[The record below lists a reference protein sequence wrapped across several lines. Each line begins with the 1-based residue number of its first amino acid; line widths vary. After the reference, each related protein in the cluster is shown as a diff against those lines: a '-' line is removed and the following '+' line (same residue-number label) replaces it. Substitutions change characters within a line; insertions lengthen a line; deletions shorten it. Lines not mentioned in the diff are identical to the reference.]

1 MKTLIAI
8 LPYLLSVLS
17 VLNIGSIWLA
27 RKAILRGNW
36 LAHRNFMVLSLG
48 MWGVTLFLLAFYLWM
63 RGIVVLSAVP
73 EYIFGIFSVSL
84 IVTIAMLVV
93 TLVRVVKHQFLPHK
107 LLARKAILVWLWTC
121 ALGILFYPLIDA
133 HVIAPV

>member
-1 MKTLIAI
+1 MKTLIAV
-8 LPYLLSVLS
+8 LPYLLSAMS

-36 LAHRNFMVLSLG
+36 LTHRNFMVFSLG
-48 MWGVTLFLLAFYLWM
+48 IWGATLFLFALYLWM
-63 RGIVVLSAVP
+63 RGAVVLSAVP
-73 EYIFGIFSVSL
+73 ETIFGIYSVSL
-84 IVTIAMLVV
+84 IVTIALLIG

-107 LLARKAILVWLWTC
+107 LLARKAIWVWLWTC
-121 ALGILFYPLIDA
+121 ALGILFFPLIDA